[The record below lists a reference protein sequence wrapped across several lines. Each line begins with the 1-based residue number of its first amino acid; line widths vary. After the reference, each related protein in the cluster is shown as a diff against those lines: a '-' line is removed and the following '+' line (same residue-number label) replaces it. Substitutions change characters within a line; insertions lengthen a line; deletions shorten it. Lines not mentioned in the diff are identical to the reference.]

1 MIPYLIRSL
10 YVAPSI
16 FTLFFFMLYGILIPF
31 KDNKIPLILFSSSI
45 FVSLLITAFFMNRKI
60 FEKLFI
66 PMNMLIS
73 ACVIAYP
80 LIPTFK
86 EVLLVVIGALSAFP
100 FIKGGFIFASSRDPL
115 KLGACA
121 LVVGNLLF
129 ILGIFAPID
138 LTIKYVLAGLSL
150 IPLSFVNPE
159 DDFTDETPK
168 NVLIH
173 LPIIFMFF
181 IVYGIFHGTIHPI
194 YREKAYLFGT
204 EQIFYIAAVIFS
216 IQIFRKYVDF
226 GFVIGVVFGILS
238 FTFFDPD
245 NKFLVNLSMYLI
257 QTSFGIVNLY
267 LIRLFSEST
276 NPIRSFGLG
285 FGTVFLSHVLGYSLT
300 IFTYQYMRYVVM
312 AGNIFLGGGLI
323 ALYTLFLRKQNERV
337 VYVSESPD
345 IPDPKKLAFEKFS
358 IGLSSREKDV
368 LRLTI
373 EGKTIKE
380 ISEILKISESAVKT
394 YLQRIYQKKNVSSK
408 DELMEKLSEL
418 L

>member
-1 MIPYLIRSL
+1 MTAYLIRSL
-10 YVAPSI
+10 YIAPAI

-31 KDNKIPLILFSSSI
+31 KEHKIPLILFSSSI
-45 FVSLLITAFFMNRKI
+45 FVSLLMTAFLINRKL
-60 FEKLFI
+60 FDKLFI

-80 LIPTFK
+80 LIPAFK
-86 EVLLVVIGALSAFP
+86 EIFLIVIGALSAFP

-115 KLGACA
+115 KLGAYA
-121 LVVGNLLF
+121 LVIGNLLF
-129 ILGIFAPID
+129 ILGIFVPVD
-138 LTIKYVLAGLSL
+138 LTIKYIIAGLSL
-150 IPLSFVNPE
+150 IPLSFVEPE
-159 DDFTDETPK
+159 NNFTDETPK

-173 LPIIFMFF
+173 LPILFMYF

-194 YREKAYLFGT
+194 YREQAYLFGT
-204 EQIFYIAAVIFS
+204 EQIFYTAAVVFS
-216 IQIFRKYVDF
+216 VYIFRKYLDF
-226 GFVIGVVFGILS
+226 GFVIGVVFGILA

-245 NKFLVNLSMYLI
+245 NRFLVNLSMYLI

-267 LIRLFSEST
+267 LVRLFSEST
-276 NPIRSFGLG
+276 NPIKSFGLG
-285 FGTVFLSHVLGYSLT
+285 FGTVFLAHVLGYSLT
-300 IFTYQYMRYVVM
+300 ILAYQYMRYIVM

-323 ALYTLFLRKQNERV
+323 AIYTLFLRKQKQEV
-337 VYVSESPD
+337 VYVVETSESPD
-345 IPDPKKLAFEKFS
+345 PKKIAFEKFS
-358 IGLSSREKDV
+358 MGLSSRERDV
-368 LRLTI
+368 LRLTV

-418 L
+418 M